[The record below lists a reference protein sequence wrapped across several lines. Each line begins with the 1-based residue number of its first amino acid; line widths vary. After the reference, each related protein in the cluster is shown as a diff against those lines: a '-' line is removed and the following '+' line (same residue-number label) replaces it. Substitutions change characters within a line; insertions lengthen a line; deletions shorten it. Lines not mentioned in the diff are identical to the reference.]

1 MAKITKQTMLDS
13 RIQVHGAGEM
23 VSATYAISVIEQL
36 EDKLKESE
44 LQHGLTKI
52 ALEHKTVLL
61 ESCEKALRERDGL

>member
-1 MAKITKQTMLDS
+1 MNLEELKQMPIVTVE
-13 RIQVHGAGEM
+13 QVLRFKDAAL
-23 VSATYAISVIEQL
+23 SA
-36 EDKLKESE
+36 LKESE